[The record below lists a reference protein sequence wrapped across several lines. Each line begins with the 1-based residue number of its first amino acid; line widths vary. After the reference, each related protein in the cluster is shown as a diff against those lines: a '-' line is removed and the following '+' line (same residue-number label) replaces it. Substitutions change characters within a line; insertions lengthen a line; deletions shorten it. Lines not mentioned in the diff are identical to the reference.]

1 MGRPLSIAVFVS
13 PHGFGH
19 AARACAVMQA
29 IAELEPGVRFE
40 VFTRVPEWFF
50 VDSLACPFRHHDVLT
65 DIGLAQTTALEEDPE
80 ATLAQLAGFLPFR
93 KEHLGRIAEQLADS
107 GCTLVIADISP
118 LGIAAASTA
127 RLPSVLIE
135 NFTWDWIYDAYTEA
149 HPAFEA
155 PIAALGTIFAGADL
169 RIQTEPVCRA
179 APGASEVPPVSR
191 TPRTPR
197 EEIRRR
203 LRLAADTPVVL
214 VTMGGVPWEH
224 KTLNALEEFAGAAFV
239 VPGTSDRVE
248 RRGSLI
254 ALPHRSG
261 FFHPDLVYAA
271 DAVVGKLG
279 YSTLA
284 ETYAAGIPFAYVSRR
299 TFRESATLAS
309 FVAER
314 MVGIPIDA
322 EELDRGTWTQIV
334 PRLISFRRSRGAREN
349 GSAAAARLALGLL
362 HSQRTGSARSVPG
375 TRSGS

>member
-1 MGRPLSIAVFVS
+1 MACPLTIAVFVS

-50 VDSLACPFRHHDVLT
+50 ADSLACPFRYHDVLT
-65 DIGLAQTTALEEDPE
+65 DVGLAQRTALEEDPE

-93 KEHLGRIAEQLADS
+93 NEQLEHIAGQLADL
-107 GCTLVIADISP
+107 GCALVIADISP
-118 LGIAAASTA
+118 LGIAAAGTA

-135 NFTWDWIYDAYTEA
+135 NFTWDWIYGEYTES

-155 PIAALGTIFAGADL
+155 PIAALERIFAGADL
-169 RIQTEPVCRA
+169 RVQTEPVCRV
-179 APGASEVPPVSR
+179 APGAFAVPPVSR

-203 LRLAADTPVVL
+203 LELDAGTPVVL

-224 KTLNALEEFAGAAFV
+224 RALSAVEEFAGAAFV
-239 VPGTSDRVE
+239 VPGTSEEIE
-248 RRGSLI
+248 RRGSLV

-261 FFHPDLVYAA
+261 FFHPDLVRAA

-314 MVGIPIDA
+314 MAGMPLDA
-322 EELDRGTWTQIV
+322 EELDLGTWTAV
-334 PRLISFRRSRGAREN
+334 VFRLISLRRVGGAREN
-349 GSAAAARLALGLL
+349 GSATVARLALGLL
-362 HSQRTGSARSVPG
+362 HSRQTYQARSGP
-375 TRSGS
+375 RA